1 MPIYCI
7 KANISKCLNC
17 VIILPKFASSVCFTA
32 KHRIILFWA
41 CASTD
46 IAMSRLNLN
55 NQSSTTTEVEGVR
68 DILFTDASIKSAHPY
83 YTIPLISV

>member
-1 MPIYCI
+1 MLSGV
-7 KANISKCLNC
+7 KTE
-17 VIILPKFASSVCFTA
+17 VR
-32 KHRIILFWA
+32 KHEDCGIT
-41 CASTD
+41 TD